1 MTGSFIMNKP
11 TEGWKWL
18 MNATKWHYFVDHES
32 LCGRWG
38 TFTMDALEQ
47 GNDNSPDN
55 CKMCRR
61 KLKARQANQKQ

>member
-1 MTGSFIMNKP
+1 MKKL

-18 MNATKWHYFVDHES
+18 MNATKWHYFVDHDS

-38 TFTMDALEQ
+38 TFTMDDLEQ
-47 GNDNSPDN
+47 GNDKSPDN

-61 KLKARQANQKQ
+61 KLKARQAKGEVP

>member
-1 MTGSFIMNKP
+1 MNKP

-18 MNATKWHYFVDHES
+18 FNATKWHYFVDHES

-38 TFTMDALEQ
+38 TFTMNELEQ
-47 GNDNSPDN
+47 GNDKSPDN

-61 KLKARQANQKQ
+61 KLKARQAKGEVS

>member
-1 MTGSFIMNKP
+1 MEKP

-18 MNATKWHYFVDHES
+18 INATKWHYFVKYES

-38 TFTMDALEQ
+38 TFGMDDLEK
-47 GNDNSPDN
+47 GMDDSPDN

-61 KLKARQANQKQ
+61 KLKARQAKGEVL

>member
-1 MTGSFIMNKP
+1 MTEGFIMDKL

-32 LCGRWG
+32 LCGRWM
-38 TFTMDALEQ
+38 TFSMNDIEQ
-47 GNDNSPDN
+47 GNDRSSDN

-61 KLKARQANQKQ
+61 KLMARYETSK